1 MRAFLFLLALLWM
14 WACGVN
20 SALHHWQ
27 DAVGELFAAA
37 LTLAVWRYW
46 AEIRALFPRRGV

>member
-1 MRAFLFLLALLWM
+1 MKAFLFLLALLWV